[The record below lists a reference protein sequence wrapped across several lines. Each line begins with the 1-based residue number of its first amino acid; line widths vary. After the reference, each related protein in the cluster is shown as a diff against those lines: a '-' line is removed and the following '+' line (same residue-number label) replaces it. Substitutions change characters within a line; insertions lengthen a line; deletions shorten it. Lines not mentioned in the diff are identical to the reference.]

1 MLGCKRFDHAA
12 VTISGL
18 ELVQKIQKGQFKT
31 VKTAGRPSHSPGSLG
46 GVVGGL
52 IVNDWATSSINPFP
66 RICTITL
73 HNIKVGNY
81 SY

>member
-1 MLGCKRFDHAA
+1 M
-12 VTISGL
+12 
-18 ELVQKIQKGQFKT
+18 QKIKKGQFKT
-31 VKTAGRPSHSPGSLG
+31 VKIAGRPSHSPRSLG

-73 HNIKVGNY
+73 ERAAEAYARMLSGDAQFRVVLTM
-81 SY
+81 